1 MIRRLQQQRWLTVKS
16 GAHHSQILE
25 ISEIS
30 EIPSL
35 LKYINK
41 HPDRDYKSQW
51 IQLPMKCGQALAA
64 LEDKGF
70 NFHHAEGGHCTLYR
84 WLGGDKDL
92 VPDYATHR
100 VGVAG
105 MCLNDKGEALLVKE
119 RRGGLWKLPGGH
131 ADLGEDIPDTAT
143 REVFE
148 ETGVKSEFEHLLG
161 VRHCHEL
168 SHGRSDLYFIC
179 KLKPITS
186 IISKCDVEIADAG
199 WFPLTKLTEGKSI
212 LNKFIAESYMAGNMC
227 PIAMESQ
234 HHAYTGQPTRFYFAP
249 TKTNSC

>member
-1 MIRRLQQQRWLTVKS
+1 MFRRAVYQTRRLAVRD
-16 GAHHSQILE
+16 GAHRSQVVE
-25 ISEIS
+25 VSRPEEVS
-30 EIPSL
+30 KL
-35 LKYINK
+35 LDFIDVQ
-41 HPDRDYKSQW
+41 PTGFDSQW
-51 IQLPMKCGQALAA
+51 IRLPMKCGRALEE

-70 NFHHAEGGHCTLYR
+70 TFHHAEGSHCTLYR
-84 WLGGDKDL
+84 WLGGPVDR

-131 ADLGEDIPDTAT
+131 ADLGEDIAETAV

-148 ETGVKSEFEHLLG
+148 ETGVKAEFEHLLG

-179 KLKPITS
+179 KLKPTTTT
-186 IISKCDVEIADAG
+186 ISKCDVEIADAG
-199 WFPLTKLTEGKSI
+199 WFPLSKLAEGKST
-212 LNKFIAESYMAGNMC
+212 LNKFIAESYMSGKMGS
-227 PIAMESQ
+227 IEMRSQ
-234 HHAYTGQPTRFYFAP
+234 THAYTGKPTRFYYAP
-249 TKTNSC
+249 RAS